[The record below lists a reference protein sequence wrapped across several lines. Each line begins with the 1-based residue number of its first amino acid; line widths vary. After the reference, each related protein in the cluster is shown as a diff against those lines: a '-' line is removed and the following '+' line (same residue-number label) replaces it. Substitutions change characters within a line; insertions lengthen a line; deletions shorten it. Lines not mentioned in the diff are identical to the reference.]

1 MQIKTVLGGEV
12 KWVVS
17 GGAPLAP
24 HIEEFLRVAMC
35 APVVQGYGLT
45 ESCAASFIAAPD
57 AFAQAHTIGP
67 PQPVVEFAVE
77 SVPEM
82 GYDGAGAPARGELLL
97 RGRCLFTGYYKQPQQ
112 TVRLPRFGCACG
124 LPTLSPAGVAR
135 CRCRAARSRLAPV
148 HQCFGHH

>member
-1 MQIKTVLGGEV
+1 MQVKMVLGGEV

-24 HIEEFLRVAMC
+24 HIEDFLRVNMC

-57 AFAQAHTIGP
+57 TYTQAHTIGP

-82 GYDGAGAPARGELLL
+82 GYDSAGAPARGELLL
-97 RGRCLFTGYYKQPQQ
+97 RGRCLFAGYYKQPQQ
-112 TVRLPRFGCACG
+112 TVRVPCLGCARV
-124 LPTLSPAGVAR
+124 LP
-135 CRCRAARSRLAPV
+135 
-148 HQCFGHH
+148 